1 MTITANATL
10 MEALLTELK
19 SQLDGGFLYIFS
31 GSVPDSADD
40 ALDMLNDHTML
51 AMITVDDDGATGL
64 TFSAPSGNLLS
75 KNSGEDWIG
84 TIAFS
89 GADDGETTLSPSFWR
104 FCQDGDDP
112 TDAASGGPR
121 LQGTVGGPAS
131 GADMIR
137 STETMTANGT
147 NVIGV
152 SVFNLT
158 QNVLS

>member
-1 MTITANATL
+1 MTITANADL
-10 MEALLTELK
+10 MEAMLTELK
-19 SQLDGGFLYIFS
+19 NQLDGGFLYIFS

-40 ALDMLNDHTML
+40 ALDMMNDHTML
-51 AMITVDDDGATGL
+51 AMISVDDDGVTGL
-64 TFSAPSGNLLS
+64 TFSAPGGNLLS
-75 KNSGEDWIG
+75 KDGSENWIG

-89 GADDGETTLSPSFWR
+89 GAEDGETTLSPSFWR

-112 TDAASGGPR
+112 TDTASGPR
-121 LQGTVGGPAS
+121 VQGTVGGPSS

-158 QNVLS
+158 QNVMS

>member
-1 MTITANATL
+1 MTIIANAATT
-10 MEALLTELK
+10 EALLAELK

-31 GSVPDSADD
+31 GSVPGSPDD
-40 ALDMLNDHTML
+40 ALDMVNDHTQL
-51 AMITVDDDGATGL
+51 ATLTVDDDGVTGL
-64 TFSAPSGNLLS
+64 TFADPSGNVLS
-75 KNSGEDWIG
+75 KNGSEEWLG

-89 GADDGETTLSPSFWR
+89 GTEDGETTLSPSFWR
-104 FCQDGDDP
+104 YCVDGDDP
-112 TDAASGGPR
+112 TAAGEGDPR
-121 LQGTVGGPAS
+121 VQGTVGGPSS

-158 QNVLS
+158 QNVLG